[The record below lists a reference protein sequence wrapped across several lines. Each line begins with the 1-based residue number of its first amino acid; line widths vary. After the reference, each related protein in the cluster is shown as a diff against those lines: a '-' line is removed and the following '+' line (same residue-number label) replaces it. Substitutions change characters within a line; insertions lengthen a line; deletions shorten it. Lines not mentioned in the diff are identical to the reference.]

1 MPKLDFSLQFSL
13 RTVFSVTVED
23 INIGALYLDLP
34 AFNLTVNT
42 LSNAMSNCQTPP
54 AGTPSDQIYAELIH
68 LNGALVAELSY
79 EILDGSKTG
88 VIETWTIWDA
98 LDKCYAFFPGLGSIG
113 TVPSSSRSSLLTAP
127 AITTCTTGSTTS
139 TTGAAAVGA
148 ALKSLSPGAKA
159 GAVIGKFSAKNFLF
173 QVVSKAKHPLLVPE
187 YTDSEFLS
195 CRDLDRG
202 CSYCNSS
209 LVWWT
214 RKSESQH

>member
-1 MPKLDFSLQFSL
+1 MFLHIVVMFLTRHSSQDNFVLAPIFNASMPKLDFSLQFSL

-42 LSNAMSNCQTPP
+42 LTNTMSNCQTPP

-68 LNGALVAELSY
+68 LDGALVAELSY
-79 EILDGSKTG
+79 ELLDGHKTG

-113 TVPSSSRSSLLTAP
+113 TVPSSSKSPLLTAA
-127 AITTCTTGSTTS
+127 AITTCTTGGTGT
-139 TTGAAAVGA
+139 TTGTAAVGA

-159 GAVIGKFSAKNFLF
+159 GAVIGEFS
-173 QVVSKAKHPLLVPE
+173 SRSRVP
-187 YTDSEFLS
+187 
-195 CRDLDRG
+195 
-202 CSYCNSS
+202 CSGNVQSQTS
-209 LVWWT
+209 LVT
-214 RKSESQH
+214 LQIY

>member
-42 LSNAMSNCQTPP
+42 LTNAMSNCQTPP

-68 LNGALVAELSY
+68 LDGALVAELSY
-79 EILDGSKTG
+79 ELLDGHETG

-98 LDKCYAFFPGLGSIG
+98 LDKCYAFFPGLGTIG
-113 TVPSSSRSSLLTAP
+113 TVPSSSKSPLLTAA
-127 AITTCTTGSTTS
+127 AITTCTTGGTGS
-139 TTGAAAVGA
+139 TTGTAAVGA

-159 GAVIGKFSAKNFLF
+159 GAVIG
-173 QVVSKAKHPLLVPE
+173 
-187 YTDSEFLS
+187 EFLA
-195 CRDLDRG
+195 
-202 CSYCNSS
+202 
-209 LVWWT
+209 
-214 RKSESQH
+214 